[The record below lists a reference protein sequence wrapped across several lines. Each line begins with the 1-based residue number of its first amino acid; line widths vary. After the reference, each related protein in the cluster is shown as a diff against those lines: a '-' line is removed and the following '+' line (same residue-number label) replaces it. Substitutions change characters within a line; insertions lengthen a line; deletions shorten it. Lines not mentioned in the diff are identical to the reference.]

1 MILRYAKHPTLSRID
16 YDDGYYEDDL
26 GGQLK
31 DEGEDAFNEDTFG
44 GADGAVGKDFDFFG
58 NTAQVSSTL
67 NEEQNVYN
75 SENGYEKPPKLAAPE
90 QKPTTTSTKP
100 KKTGYEAYQD
110 VGFIPELEA
119 KSLLWNKP
127 SNQEQTTTTTTSDN
141 FSSGQKNVNS
151 LAEIEAQML
160 AQAAAAS
167 APKTHMPTLEEI
179 EAELLSQGTAN
190 NFSAPSH
197 LGYASQAGIGHV
209 PQSHQQIP
217 PSLQEYHQLQQYQ
230 DLLLQQAQA
239 FQQSAFPAGHP
250 TTIPSA
256 PSPGQILSHEQPAPL
271 SDITVT
277 QTPPE
282 ALAVPKAQQP
292 LQQQQHPS
300 VLPTLPPLNEQE
312 KQALLEV
319 AERRAKRNH
328 ALSKGNGLMT
338 PQDKN
343 FIIRLQLQQLIS
355 AVGGGLGA
363 GGDLDEASFNEDF
376 YYQVYTQRN
385 GPPIPRPQGY
395 LFNGGRYR
403 RHGEQQMERMQQQ
416 VQRAVEAVKSR
427 PAPES
432 NQLNL
437 EGSLGKISIGNPK
450 APKTM
455 LNIGRF
461 KS

>member
-1 MILRYAKHPTLSRID
+1 MLNPLACSSID
-16 YDDGYYEDDL
+16 YDDGYLAEETL
-26 GGQLK
+26 GVQLK
-31 DEGEDAFNEDTFG
+31 DEGEDAFNDDTFG
-44 GADGAVGKDFDFFG
+44 GGDGAVGKDFDFFG

-67 NEEQNVYN
+67 HEEHNVYN
-75 SENGYEKPPKLAAPE
+75 REHAHEKPPKLVAPVDH
-90 QKPTTTSTKP
+90 PPTSTPAKP

-127 SNQEQTTTTTTSDN
+127 SYQEQATTSTAAAN
-141 FSSGQKNVNS
+141 ATSTQKHVNS
-151 LAEIEAQML
+151 LAEIEAQMI

-167 APKTHMPTLEEI
+167 APKPHMPTLEEI
-179 EAELLSQGTAN
+179 EAELLAQGTAN
-190 NFSAPSH
+190 TLPAPH
-197 LGYASQAGIGHV
+197 LGYAPQAGMDLGA
-209 PQSHQQIP
+209 QSHQQIP

-239 FQQSAFPAGHP
+239 QAYQQSAFSAAHP
-250 TTIPSA
+250 TAIPPA
-256 PSPGQILSHEQPAPL
+256 PSTGHILTHEQPNPL
-271 SDITVT
+271 SDVAGT
-277 QTPPE
+277 QAPSE
-282 ALAVPKAQQP
+282 ASAVPQAQQQP
-292 LQQQQHPS
+292 PILQN
-300 VLPTLPPLNEQE
+300 LPPLNEQE
-312 KQALLEV
+312 KQALLEA

-363 GGDLDEASFNEDF
+363 ESNLDEASFNEDF
-376 YYQVYTQRN
+376 YYQAYTQRN
-385 GPPIPRPQGY
+385 GPPVPRPQGY
-395 LFNGGRYR
+395 LFNGGRYSFTNGTSR
-403 RHGEQQMERMQQQ
+403 RIGEQQIERMQQQ
-416 VQRAVEAVKSR
+416 VQRVVEAVKSR

-432 NQLNL
+432 NQMNL
-437 EGSLGKISIGNPK
+437 EGSLGKISTGNAK

-455 LNIGRF
+455 LNIERF